1 MSIKKD
7 ILWRVGLVY
16 LGVAL
21 FALLV
26 LVKIVYLQ
34 FIDDD
39 RWKEQSEATR
49 VKNVKIQPHRGDIY
63 SDDMRLLA
71 SSVPYYEI
79 RMDLLTPYITNSV
92 FANKVDSLALC
103 LSRLFKDRS
112 KSEYKECLVNAR
124 KQGNR
129 YYMIK
134 DDVDFSQ
141 LKKLRTF
148 PIFNRGRY
156 TGGLIVVDESL
167 RQRPHRDLA
176 ARTIGYISKSEGG
189 NVVGIEGAY
198 NSYLGGV
205 EGIMRMQ
212 KLSGNIW
219 MPLDE
224 SGEIEPQDGSSV
236 VTTINIDI
244 QEVAEKALKRQ
255 LSLNRAH
262 HGCAVL
268 MEVKTG
274 EIKAIVNLTDTLG
287 TYVEDYNYA
296 VGESTEPGS
305 TFKLASLVTALE
317 DGYVDLNDTIN
328 TGNGVFQYYDF
339 TIHDD
344 NFDKGGCGT
353 ITVKQVFEYSSNVG
367 MAMIITKAYKKSPH
381 SFVDRLYSMSLN
393 KPLGLDIKGE
403 GAPYIKYPGA
413 KTWSGVTLATMS
425 YGYEVRLT
433 PLQILCFYNAVANDG
448 KMVRPRFAKEIRN
461 HGKIEK
467 TFVTEVINPSICSKS
482 TLKKARELLEGV
494 VTEGTA
500 KNLKNNYLKIA
511 GKTGT
516 TQIYNNRYGYKMDSK
531 VSYQASFVG
540 YFPAD
545 QPKYSCIVVINSPSS
560 DVYHGNRVAGPVFLE
575 IADKVFATSLEMQKP
590 INSSDWFFSDK
601 NVELPYSKSGSMD
614 DLKTALKKLDVKE
627 KVDDRNAEWVTPER
641 KDDFVELKTKKITN
655 NLVPN
660 VVSMG
665 LKDAIYLLENMGLR
679 VKAVGRGSV
688 RNQSITPGTRIKKG
702 DIIRLELT
710 YTEG

>member
-1 MSIKKD
+1 M
-7 ILWRVGLVY
+7 WRVGLVY
-16 LGVAL
+16 LAVAL

-39 RWKEQSEATR
+39 RWKEQSATTR

-79 RMDLLTPYITNSV
+79 RMDLLTPTITNSI
-92 FANKVDSLALC
+92 FANKIDSLALC

-112 KSEYKECLVNAR
+112 KGEYKECLVNAR

-176 ARTIGYISKSEGG
+176 ARTIGYISKSDAG

-244 QEVAEKALKRQ
+244 QEVAERALKRQ

-305 TFKLASLVTALE
+305 TFKLASLITAME
-317 DGYVDLNDTIN
+317 DGYVDLEDTVN

-339 TIHDD
+339 TIKDD

-381 SFVDRLYSMSLN
+381 SFVDRLYSMNLN
-393 KPLGLDIKGE
+393 KQLGLDIKGE
-403 GAPYIKYPGA
+403 GEPYIKYPGA

-425 YGYEVRLT
+425 YGYELRLT
-433 PLQILCFYNAVANDG
+433 PLQILCFYNAIANDG

-482 TLKKARELLEGV
+482 TLKKARILLEGV
-494 VTEGTA
+494 VEEGTA
-500 KNLKNNYLKIA
+500 KNLKNNYMKIA

-516 TQIYNNRYGYKMDSK
+516 TQIYNSHYGYKMNSK

-545 QPKYSCIVVINSPSS
+545 EPKYSCIVVINSPSS

-575 IADKVFATSLEMQKP
+575 IADKVFATSLDMQKP

-641 KDDFVELKTKKITN
+641 KDDFVELKSKKITN

-702 DIIRLELT
+702 DIIRLELS

>member
-21 FALLV
+21 FAIFV
-26 LVKIVYLQ
+26 LIKIVYLQ

-39 RWKEQSEATR
+39 RWKEQSSNTR
-49 VKNVKIQPHRGDIY
+49 IKNVKIQPHRGDIY
-63 SDDMRLLA
+63 ADDMRLLA

-79 RMDLLTPYITNSV
+79 RMDLLTPSITNSI
-92 FANKVDSLALC
+92 FMNKIDSLAFC

-112 KSEYKECLVNAR
+112 KAEYKTILINAR

-129 YYMIK
+129 YYLIK
-134 DDVDFSQ
+134 DDVDFTQ

-176 ARTIGYISKSEGG
+176 ARTIGYISKSENG
-189 NVVGIEGAY
+189 NVVGIEGAF
-198 NSYLGGV
+198 NSYLAGV
-205 EGIMRMQ
+205 EGVMRMQ

-224 SGEIEPQDGSSV
+224 LGEIEPQDGSSV

-244 QEVAEKALKRQ
+244 QDVAERALRRQ
-255 LSLNRAH
+255 LALNRAH

-287 TYVEDYNYA
+287 TYIEDYNYA

-305 TFKLASLVTALE
+305 TFKLPSLITALE
-317 DGYVDLNDTIN
+317 DGYVSLEDTID
-328 TGNGVFQYYDF
+328 TGNGIYQYYDF

-344 NFDKGGCGT
+344 NFDKGGHGI

-367 MAMIITKAYKKSPH
+367 MAKIITRAYKKSPQK
-381 SFVDRLYSMSLN
+381 FVDRLYSMDLN
-393 KPLGLDIKGE
+393 KPLGLEIKGE
-403 GAPYIKYPGA
+403 GDPVIKYPGA
-413 KTWSGVTLATMS
+413 KTWSGVSLATMS

-433 PLQILCFYNAVANDG
+433 PLQILCFYNAIANDG
-448 KMVRPRFAKEIRN
+448 KMVKPRFAKEIRN

-482 TLKKARELLEGV
+482 TLKKARMLLEGV
-494 VTEGTA
+494 VDEGTA
-500 KNLKNNYLKIA
+500 RNLKNNYLKIA

-516 TQIYNNRYGYKMDSK
+516 TQIYNSKYGYKMDEK

-545 QPKYSCIVVINSPSS
+545 EPKYSCIVVINSPSA
-560 DVYHGNRVAGPVFLE
+560 DVYHGNRVAGPVFME
-575 IADKVFATSLEMQKP
+575 IADKVYATSIEMQKP
-590 INSSDWFFSDK
+590 INNTGWFFSSKD
-601 NVELPYSKSGSMD
+601 VELPYSKSGSLD
-614 DLKTALKKLDVKE
+614 DLSVALRKLDVKDKIE
-627 KVDDRNAEWVTPER
+627 DRDAEWVVPEK
-641 KDDFVELKTKKITN
+641 KDDYVDLKAKKIIN

-665 LKDAIYLLENMGLR
+665 LKDAVYLLESMGLR
-679 VKAVGRGSV
+679 VRVVGRGSI
-688 RNQSITPGTRIKKG
+688 RNQSITPGTRIKRG
-702 DIIRLELT
+702 DIIKLELT

>member
-16 LGVAL
+16 LGVVL
-21 FALLV
+21 FSLFVVA
-26 LVKIVYLQ
+26 KIIYLQ

-39 RWKEQSEATR
+39 RWKAQSENTR
-49 VKNVKIQPHRGDIY
+49 IKNVRIQPHRGDIY

-71 SSVPYYEI
+71 SSVPFYEI
-79 RMDLLTPYITNSV
+79 RMDLLTPAISNAI
-92 FANKVDSLALC
+92 FFNKVDSLALC
-103 LSRLFKDRS
+103 LSRLFKDKS
-112 KSEYKECLVNAR
+112 KGEYKDCLINAR

-129 YYMIK
+129 YYLIK
-134 DDVDFSQ
+134 EDVDFSQ
-141 LKKLRTF
+141 LKKLRSF

-156 TGGLIVVDESL
+156 SGGLIVVDESL

-176 ARTIGYISKSEGG
+176 ARTIGYISKSEDG

-198 NSYLGGV
+198 DSYLGGT
-205 EGIMRMQ
+205 EGVMRMQ

-224 SGEIEPQDGSSV
+224 SGEIEPKDGSSV

-244 QEVAEKALKRQ
+244 QDVAEKALKKQ
-255 LSLNRAH
+255 LSLHKAH
-262 HGCAVL
+262 HGTVVL

-274 EIKAIVNLTDTLG
+274 EIKAIANLKDTLG
-287 TYVEDYNYA
+287 DYIEDYNYA

-305 TFKLASLVTALE
+305 TFKLCSLIPALE
-317 DGYVDLNDTIN
+317 DGYVDLEDTID
-328 TGNGVFQYYDF
+328 TGDGTYQYYDF

-344 NFDKGGCGT
+344 DYDKGGHGV
-353 ITVKQVFEYSSNVG
+353 ITVRQVFEYSSNVG
-367 MAMIITKAYKKSPH
+367 MAKIITRAYKKSPH
-381 SFVDRLYSMSLN
+381 SFVDRLYSMDLN

-403 GAPYIKYPGA
+403 GSPMIKYPND
-413 KTWSGVTLATMS
+413 KLWSGVTLATMA

-433 PLQILCFYNAVANDG
+433 PLQILCFYNAIANDG
-448 KMVRPRFAKEIRN
+448 KMVKPRFTKEIRD

-467 TFVTEVINPSICSKS
+467 SFVTEVINPSICSKS
-482 TLKKARELLEGV
+482 TLKKVRSLLEGV
-494 VTEGTA
+494 VEEGTA

-516 TQIYNNRYGYKMDSK
+516 TQIYNKRYGYKMDSK

-545 QPKYSCIVVINSPSS
+545 DPKYSCIVVINSPSS

-575 IADKVFATSLEMQKP
+575 IADKVYATNLDIQEP
-590 INSSDWFFSDK
+590 INKSTWIFSKK
-601 NVELPYSKSGSMD
+601 NVEIPYSKSGYMD
-614 DLKTALKKLDVKE
+614 ELATALRKLDIKE
-627 KVDDRNAEWVTPER
+627 ECDDRNAEWVTPEK
-641 KDDFVELKTKKITN
+641 KDDHIELKPKKIIS

-665 LKDAIYLLENMGLR
+665 LKDAVYLLENMGLR
-679 VKAVGRGSV
+679 VRVVGRGSIK
-688 RNQSITPGTRIKKG
+688 NQSIPPGTKIKRG
-702 DIIRLELT
+702 DIIKLELT